1 MDVAVQLIMMA
12 QQARANNSVNMLFPA
27 AVPSSTTSA
36 PPASA
41 PVPIDLAHHFA
52 KSFGQVPQAS
62 SAAVA
67 PSIGQFEKKVLSL
80 DLISPLLWLF
90 TYFR

>member
-12 QQARANNSVNMLFPA
+12 QQARANNSVNMLIPA

-36 PPASA
+36 P
-41 PVPIDLAHHFA
+41 VPIDLAQHFA